1 MTITR
6 VASSSAKGLLAVAAG
21 AAMLASAAL
30 AGNSGRDVTN
40 DRLLNSEA
48 EPENW
53 IHHHGNLSLIHI

>member
-40 DRLLNSEA
+40 DRVVE
-48 EPENW
+48 
-53 IHHHGNLSLIHI
+53 